1 MQGEDYRSQALR
13 NYEKILELQE
23 VVLFLQAEPTVWRD
37 RNLALKTQLR
47 RDTERWRMKQEETR

>member
-47 RDTERWRMKQEETR
+47 RDTERWRMN